1 MVSLCYTILDIGAVK
16 IEYIEVEEVCE
27 DGAEDGRKKSGWV
40 ARKFGRRR
48 TDYRS
53 TTKKRPMSAH
63 KDHQHSHRA

>member
-1 MVSLCYTILDIGAVK
+1 MVSLCYTILGIGAAK
-16 IEYIEVEEVCE
+16 IEEIEVEDVCE
-27 DGAEDGRKKSGWV
+27 DGAEEGRRAV